1 MADTFKNPYNY
12 TSPIGAAL
20 ADLTRTIV
28 SGPSRAERIAA
39 AENMLKIKRANE
51 SMATLQTQ
59 LGAFGT
65 PDFNL
70 PAAAAAAAGA
80 GYTGLPDANLMLSA
94 NGKSWDDPSVD
105 AAYRGTGGAASGT
118 AGAFKLGQSN
128 EMQRAADALG
138 ETTRFHD
145 ATLAQDESQFG
156 RTLGE
161 TQRQFDQKPVASIV
175 NGQPVF
181 TPQSGLFGL
190 GVAPVLSET
199 ENKALAAQ
207 NLFPNLT
214 DLEQRRYIGV
224 DPSMS
229 DYANFVAP
237 GADPV
242 IADPAYMESMVGKP
256 GMLVGKD
263 GAAGNEGLT
272 TKVLGDSQGG
282 LIDIGIL
289 DANLG
294 AAEQLVTTMPD
305 TSFGLSGNIQQWA
318 QDAVVLADNLAKGLN
333 MKSAS
338 DAISSFQQEAA
349 AAGVDQSIISG
360 MYDPRF
366 PERSSLYML
375 LGYAAAKALS
385 GGGVLSDQ
393 DVKAGLALIGN
404 PDGLFESKQSL
415 LAKINQVRSM
425 NQRKRTVLESAM
437 GGTAAPAAAPVDNIP
452 TVATPEEAAALPPG
466 TKFRTPDGRVKVRP

>member
-128 EMQRAADALG
+128 ENMRAANALG

-181 TPQSGLFGL
+181 TPQSGLFGM

-229 DYANFVAP
+229 DYANVV
-237 GADPV
+237 DPNGNV
-242 IADPAYMESMVGKP
+242 TIADPSAMQGLVGQPGTMV
-256 GMLVGKD
+256 VGKD
-263 GAAGNEGLT
+263 GAAGDTGLT
-272 TKVLGDSQGG
+272 TSVRGGVQSG

-294 AAEQLVTTMPD
+294 AAEQLVTSMPD
-305 TSFGLSGNIQQWA
+305 SSFGLSGNIQQWA
-318 QDAVVLADNLAKGLN
+318 QDAVVLADNLATGLN

-404 PDGLFESKQSL
+404 PDGLFENKQSL
-415 LAKINQVRSM
+415 LAKINQVRNM
-425 NQRKRTVLESAM
+425 NQRKRGVLEGAM
-437 GGTAAPAAAPVDNIP
+437 GGATPAPAAATGGPQ
-452 TVATPEEAAALPPG
+452 PG
-466 TKFRTPDGRVKVRP
+466 TVEDGYRFKGGDPADPANWEPAQ

>member
-20 ADLTRTIV
+20 ADLTRAVI
-28 SGPSRAERIAA
+28 SGPSRAEKITA

-51 SMATLQTQ
+51 SLLQAQTII
-59 LGAFGT
+59 GT
-65 PDFNL
+65 PGYDQNAF
-70 PAAAAAAAGA
+70 AAAALGGGVSGSDLGDYGLFTQDPNAA
-80 GYTGLPDANLMLSA
+80 
-94 NGKSWDDPSVD
+94 WDDPTLNN
-105 AAYRGTGGAASGT
+105 AFIRAGGAASGP
-118 AGAFKLGQSN
+118 AGAFKLGESN
-128 EMQRAADALG
+128 EMQRAADAL
-138 ETTRFHD
+138 
-145 ATLAQDESQFG
+145 AQQNAQFG
-156 RTLGE
+156 IGQQNEMTKAANALAE
-161 TQRQFDQKPVASIV
+161 QKRQFDMDPLAAVVNGKPVYV
-175 NGQPVF
+175 
-181 TPQSGLFGL
+181 PQSGAFGS
-190 GVAPVLSET
+190 GVAPVISET
-199 ENKALAAQ
+199 ENKAIAAQ

-229 DYANFVAP
+229 DFANLVGP
-237 GADPV
+237 DGV
-242 IADPAYMESMVGKP
+242 TVADPAAMQSVVGKP
-256 GMLVGKD
+256 GYSVVGAT
-263 GAAGNEGLT
+263 GAAGDAGLT
-272 TKVLGDSQGG
+272 TSVKGDVQGG

-425 NQRKRTVLESAM
+425 NQRKRAVLEGAM
-437 GGTAAPAAAPVDNIP
+437 GGTTPAPAAATGGPQP
-452 TVATPEEAAALPPG
+452 GTVEDGYRFKGGDPADPANWEAAQ
-466 TKFRTPDGRVKVRP
+466 